1 MKNRHAKGVF
11 VFGASGHA
19 KVVIDIIERQ
29 GVYKVDFLF
38 DDDPALKGRRFFGYE
53 VLGGRD
59 ELLDCRQ
66 SGELDGI
73 VAIGSITA
81 RKNVAAWL
89 TDKGFGLLT
98 AIHPSAIL
106 SRGVVI
112 GAGTVLMAGTVV
124 NADVVIGD
132 NAIINTGVTIDHD
145 CYLGDCVHIAPGT
158 TLCGNV
164 HVGESSFIGAGVTV
178 IPNITIGSNV
188 VVGAGATVVRNV
200 PDGVQVMGTPARI
213 VNKN

>member
-1 MKNRHAKGVF
+1 MTNRHENGVF

-19 KVVIDIIERQ
+19 KVVIDIIESQ
-29 GVYKVDFLF
+29 GCYKVDFLF
-38 DDDPALKGRRFFGYE
+38 DDDPALKGRLIFGYE

-59 ELLDCRQ
+59 ELLEYRQ
-66 SGELDGI
+66 SGAAAGI

-81 RKNVAAWL
+81 RRKVAGWL
-89 TDKGFGLLT
+89 IDNGFGLVT
-98 AIHPSAIL
+98 AIHPSAAL
-106 SRGVVI
+106 SRGVVV
-112 GAGTVLMAGTVV
+112 GVGTVLMAGTAV

-132 NAIINTGVTIDHD
+132 NVIVNTGVTIDHD
-145 CYLGDCVHIAPGT
+145 CIIGDFAHIAPGT
-158 TLCGNV
+158 TLCGTV
-164 HVGESSFIGAGVTV
+164 HVGERTLIGAGATV